1 MKMKYYI
8 LIGVIVLTIAS
19 INSTYAFS
27 PAPMAGVPEL
37 YILQDSSEI
46 IVEEY
51 ISDIKISE
59 STAKVSAQI
68 KLKYIGEIQRKFNF
82 SLYIRKEQVDILL
95 NDELFN
101 YSYQN
106 RDFTYTFNPKEEFI
120 IKTSYDL
127 PISHTFS
134 GPPGP
139 WERGYAFKIDN
150 YPIREERWKSKTISV
165 CEINISFPSDF
176 RVDPEPTEY
185 SRDWIEDPIIE
196 KIGNRMSY
204 SLKTR
209 SECPHLT
216 FSKVTSKD
224 DIFIDTISKPPL
236 MIYIAIIIGLITIGF
251 IVFYKFKKRE

>member
-27 PAPMAGVPEL
+27 PGPMAGVPEL

-101 YSYQN
+101 YSHQN

-120 IKTSYDL
+120 IKTVAE
-127 PISHTFS
+127 T
-134 GPPGP
+134 
-139 WERGYAFKIDN
+139 
-150 YPIREERWKSKTISV
+150 
-165 CEINISFPSDF
+165 
-176 RVDPEPTEY
+176 
-185 SRDWIEDPIIE
+185 
-196 KIGNRMSY
+196 
-204 SLKTR
+204 
-209 SECPHLT
+209 
-216 FSKVTSKD
+216 
-224 DIFIDTISKPPL
+224 
-236 MIYIAIIIGLITIGF
+236 
-251 IVFYKFKKRE
+251 